1 MAGKQMYLTSEERD
15 RIIAMTEWEL
25 VRCNNEIA
33 NCQEVLHWAIYRARQ
48 AGREP
53 VRSDFSP
60 YLPDP
65 EGDFQR
71 AYAVWHDALNG
82 WREQIRQIKYWR
94 AEREEYRKLYRKL
107 VGR

>member
-1 MAGKQMYLTSEERD
+1 MAGKQLYLSGEERT
-15 RIIAMTEWEL
+15 RLSMMTEWEL
-25 VRCNNEIA
+25 VRCNDEIA
-33 NCQEVLHWAIYRARQ
+33 NCQEALHWAIRRAKQ

-53 VRSDFSP
+53 IRSDFSP

-71 AYAVWHDALNG
+71 AYAAWHECLNG
-82 WREQIRQIKYWR
+82 WRVHVHQIKYWR

-107 VGR
+107 VG